1 MEILNRNIQLDE
13 KNKVLKQDK
22 LSLKGSNPKPSKDL
36 LKALK
41 EGEKIIKEVKEGKRH
56 GYNNVNEM
64 MKAILDE

>member
-1 MEILNRNIQLDE
+1 MEIVNSNIQLDE

-36 LKALK
+36 LKALE
-41 EGEKIIKEVKEGKRH
+41 EGEKIIKEVKQGKRQ